1 MNWGKGLALALG
13 IFALGM
19 GFTVYKVITLQGH
32 DLVTEDYYAQEIAFQ
47 DKIDQTKRGL
57 MLEDK
62 AQLHLSDGQLVLH
75 LPDDLEGLPAT
86 AEIYMYCLTD
96 ASKDFSTSYTGE
108 VKDLPLPAEKLSTGK
123 WTAKVHVSCN
133 HTTYYFEPEIN
144 LP

>member
-75 LPDDLEGLPAT
+75 LPDDLEGLPAS
-86 AEIYMYCLTD
+86 L
-96 ASKDFSTSYTGE
+96 
-108 VKDLPLPAEKLSTGK
+108 
-123 WTAKVHVSCN
+123 
-133 HTTYYFEPEIN
+133 
-144 LP
+144 